1 MKAVRA
7 RAWIPAL
14 ALLMASPA
22 ALAGWT
28 LDAEASS
35 LSFVSI
41 KNDAIAEVHHFTGL
55 SGTVSDEGI
64 ATLTIGLASVET
76 GIPIRNERMQKLLFE
91 TSEFAEATASL
102 SVDMTALAALGT
114 GEDLAL
120 DSEVSLKLH
129 GISTTLPA
137 KLLVTRLGNDRY
149 RVATVQP
156 VIVSAPVF
164 KLAEGIEALREVA
177 GLKAIGTGVPVTL
190 LLTFAAD

>member
-22 ALAGWT
+22 VLAGWT
-28 LDAEASS
+28 LDSEASS

-41 KNDAIAEVHHFTGL
+41 KNDAIAEVHHFTDL
-55 SGTVSDEGI
+55 SGAVSDKGI

-91 TSEFAEATASL
+91 TSDFAEATASL

-137 KLLVTRLGNDRY
+137 KLLVTRLDNDRY

-190 LLTFAAD
+190 SLTFTAD